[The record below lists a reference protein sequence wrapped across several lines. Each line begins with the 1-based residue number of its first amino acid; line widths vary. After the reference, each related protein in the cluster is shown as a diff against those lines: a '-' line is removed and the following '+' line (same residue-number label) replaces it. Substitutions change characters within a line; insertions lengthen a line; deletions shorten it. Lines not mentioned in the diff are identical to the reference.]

1 MKVEASKVKTIG
13 ETLKGRR
20 ERLGMTLT
28 EIEQR
33 TQLKRET
40 LKYIEENK
48 FDQLA
53 KVDYAEGFIRRYASV
68 VNMDV
73 NQLIKVHHE
82 EIPNQHNQLD
92 TLLHH
97 YRHNEVPEYRTKN
110 KEPIQLLIMISIVII
125 ITFIMWVLAVLLI

>member
-1 MKVEASKVKTIG
+1 MKTIG
-13 ETLKGRR
+13 ETLKGRI

-28 EIEQR
+28 ELEQR

>member
-1 MKVEASKVKTIG
+1 MKTIG

-28 EIEQR
+28 ELEQR

-40 LKYIEENK
+40 IKYIEENR
-48 FDQLA
+48 FDELS

-68 VNMDV
+68 VNMDI

-97 YRHNEVPEYRTKN
+97 YRHHEVPEYRTKS
-110 KEPIQLLIMISIVII
+110 KEPMQLLIAISIVVM

>member
-28 EIEQR
+28 ELEQR

-97 YRHNEVPEYRTKN
+97 YRHHEVPEYRTKS
-110 KEPIQLLIMISIVII
+110 KEPMQLLIAISIVVM

>member
-1 MKVEASKVKTIG
+1 MKTIG

-28 EIEQR
+28 ELEQR

-53 KVDYAEGFIRRYASV
+53 KVDYAEGFITVSYTHLRA
-68 VNMDV
+68 
-73 NQLIKVHHE
+73 HE
-82 EIPNQHNQLD
+82 
-92 TLLHH
+92 T
-97 YRHNEVPEYRTKN
+97 
-110 KEPIQLLIMISIVII
+110 
-125 ITFIMWVLAVLLI
+125 

>member
-1 MKVEASKVKTIG
+1 MRMEASKVKTIG

-28 EIEQR
+28 ELEQR

-110 KEPIQLLIMISIVII
+110 KEPIQLLIMMSIVII

>member
-13 ETLKGRR
+13 ETLKDRR

-28 EIEQR
+28 ELEQR

>member
-1 MKVEASKVKTIG
+1 MKVEVSNLKTIG

-28 EIEQR
+28 ELEQR

-40 LKYIEENK
+40 IKYIEENR
-48 FDQLA
+48 FDELS

-68 VNMDV
+68 VNMDI

-97 YRHNEVPEYRTKN
+97 YRHHEVPEYRTKS
-110 KEPIQLLIMISIVII
+110 KEPMQLLIAISIVVM

>member
-1 MKVEASKVKTIG
+1 MRVEASKVKTIG

-28 EIEQR
+28 ELEQR

-82 EIPNQHNQLD
+82 EIPNHHNQLD

>member
-1 MKVEASKVKTIG
+1 MKVEVSNLKTIG

-28 EIEQR
+28 ELEQR

-40 LKYIEENK
+40 IKYIEENR
-48 FDQLA
+48 FDELS

-97 YRHNEVPEYRTKN
+97 YRHHEVPEYRTKS
-110 KEPIQLLIMISIVII
+110 KEPMQLLIAISIVVM

>member
-28 EIEQR
+28 ELEQR

-125 ITFIMWVLAVLLI
+125 ITFIMWILAVLLI

>member
-1 MKVEASKVKTIG
+1 MKTIG

-28 EIEQR
+28 ELEQR

-40 LKYIEENK
+40 LQYIEENK
-48 FDQLA
+48 FDKLA
-53 KVDYAEGFIRRYASV
+53 IVDYAEGFIRRYASV

-125 ITFIMWVLAVLLI
+125 ITLIIWVLAVLLI

>member
-1 MKVEASKVKTIG
+1 MKTIG

-28 EIEQR
+28 ELEQR

-82 EIPNQHNQLD
+82 EIPNRHNQLD

-125 ITFIMWVLAVLLI
+125 ITLIIWVLAVLLI

>member
-28 EIEQR
+28 ELEQR

-73 NQLIKVHHE
+73 NQLIKLHHE

>member
-1 MKVEASKVKTIG
+1 MKTIG

-28 EIEQR
+28 ELEQR

-53 KVDYAEGFIRRYASV
+53 KVDYA
-68 VNMDV
+68 
-73 NQLIKVHHE
+73 K
-82 EIPNQHNQLD
+82 
-92 TLLHH
+92 
-97 YRHNEVPEYRTKN
+97 
-110 KEPIQLLIMISIVII
+110 
-125 ITFIMWVLAVLLI
+125 VLLDVMKV

>member
-28 EIEQR
+28 ELDQR

>member
-1 MKVEASKVKTIG
+1 MEASNVKTIG

-28 EIEQR
+28 ELEQR

>member
-28 EIEQR
+28 ELEQR

>member
-1 MKVEASKVKTIG
+1 MRVEASKVKTIG
-13 ETLKGRR
+13 ETLKDRR

-28 EIEQR
+28 ELEQR

-53 KVDYAEGFIRRYASV
+53 KVDYAEGFIRRYAGV

-110 KEPIQLLIMISIVII
+110 KEPIQLLIMLSIVII

>member
-1 MKVEASKVKTIG
+1 MRMEASKVKTIG

-28 EIEQR
+28 ELEQR

>member
-28 EIEQR
+28 ELEQR

-68 VNMDV
+68 VNLDV

>member
-1 MKVEASKVKTIG
+1 MKTIG

-28 EIEQR
+28 ELEQR

-40 LKYIEENK
+40 LKYIEETN

>member
-1 MKVEASKVKTIG
+1 MKTIG

-28 EIEQR
+28 ELEQR

-92 TLLHH
+92 THLHH

>member
-1 MKVEASKVKTIG
+1 MKTIG

-28 EIEQR
+28 ELEQR

-48 FDQLA
+48 FDQLV

>member
-1 MKVEASKVKTIG
+1 M
-13 ETLKGRR
+13 
-20 ERLGMTLT
+20 
-28 EIEQR
+28 
-33 TQLKRET
+33 
-40 LKYIEENK
+40 
-48 FDQLA
+48 
-53 KVDYAEGFIRRYASV
+53 DYAEGFIRRYASV

>member
-28 EIEQR
+28 ELEQR

-48 FDQLA
+48 
-53 KVDYAEGFIRRYASV
+53 
-68 VNMDV
+68 
-73 NQLIKVHHE
+73 LINLPKW
-82 EIPNQHNQLD
+82 I
-92 TLLHH
+92 TL
-97 YRHNEVPEYRTKN
+97 K
-110 KEPIQLLIMISIVII
+110 
-125 ITFIMWVLAVLLI
+125 VLLDVMQV

>member
-1 MKVEASKVKTIG
+1 MKTIG

-28 EIEQR
+28 ELEQR

-73 NQLIKVHHE
+73 NQL
-82 EIPNQHNQLD
+82 PNQHNQLD

>member
-28 EIEQR
+28 ELEQR

-53 KVDYAEGFIRRYASV
+53 KWI
-68 VNMDV
+68 
-73 NQLIKVHHE
+73 
-82 EIPNQHNQLD
+82 
-92 TLLHH
+92 TL
-97 YRHNEVPEYRTKN
+97 K
-110 KEPIQLLIMISIVII
+110 
-125 ITFIMWVLAVLLI
+125 VLLDVMQV

>member
-28 EIEQR
+28 ELEQR
-33 TQLKRET
+33 KQLKRET

>member
-1 MKVEASKVKTIG
+1 MRVEVSKVKTIG
-13 ETLKGRR
+13 EALKGRR

-28 EIEQR
+28 ELEQR

-40 LKYIEENK
+40 LQYIEENK
-48 FDQLA
+48 FDKLA

-73 NQLIKVHHE
+73 NQLINVHHE
-82 EIPNQHNQLD
+82 EIPIQHNQLD

-97 YRHNEVPEYRTKN
+97 YRHNEVPKYRTKS
-110 KEPIQLLIMISIVII
+110 KEPIQLLIMISIVVI
-125 ITFIMWVLAVLLI
+125 ITFIVWILAVLLI

>member
-28 EIEQR
+28 ELEQR
-33 TQLKRET
+33 TQLKREK

>member
-28 EIEQR
+28 ELEQR

-125 ITFIMWVLAVLLI
+125 ITFIIWVLAVLLI

>member
-28 EIEQR
+28 ELEQR

-125 ITFIMWVLAVLLI
+125 ITYIMWVLAVLLI

>member
-1 MKVEASKVKTIG
+1 MKTIG

-28 EIEQR
+28 ELEQR
-33 TQLKRET
+33 KQLKRET

>member
-28 EIEQR
+28 ELEQR

-82 EIPNQHNQLD
+82 EI
-92 TLLHH
+92 
-97 YRHNEVPEYRTKN
+97 
-110 KEPIQLLIMISIVII
+110 LINIINSIHFYII
-125 ITFIMWVLAVLLI
+125 IDTTKCPNIVLKIKNLFNY

>member
-1 MKVEASKVKTIG
+1 MKTIG

-28 EIEQR
+28 ELEQR

-40 LKYIEENK
+40 IKYIEENR
-48 FDQLA
+48 FDELS

-97 YRHNEVPEYRTKN
+97 YRHHEVPEYRTKS
-110 KEPIQLLIMISIVII
+110 KEPMQLLIAISIVVM